1 MLKIRWKS
9 FTFQDSPQA
18 EKISQ
23 TVSKG
28 LSKICWKSF
37 TDKGISPS
45 NLRASVSR
53 LQIST
58 FEKTRLVTPRSRTDL
73 SSWRI
78 LRQTLNAVDRFESHF
93 SLQGCQ
99 YGLSCDVFVQFLR
112 QVCRSL
118 GNGRSFETRKSFP
131 QGQWILLELI
141 SFKTCDTKGES
152 EKGINPP

>member
-1 MLKIRWKS
+1 MS
-9 FTFQDSPQA
+9 QA
-18 EKISQ
+18 
-23 TVSKG
+23 VSKI
-28 LSKICWKSF
+28 LLKTCWKSF

-45 NLRASVSR
+45 NFRASVSR

-78 LRQTLNAVDRFESHF
+78 LRQTLNTVDPFESHF

-99 YGLSCDVFVQFLR
+99 RVLSADVFKQYLR

-118 GNGRSFETRKSFP
+118 GFRRLLIQNFSFP
-131 QGQWILLELI
+131 MARNFFQ
-141 SFKTCDTKGES
+141 T
-152 EKGINPP
+152 EKNKSTVPRGKRTVRTGP